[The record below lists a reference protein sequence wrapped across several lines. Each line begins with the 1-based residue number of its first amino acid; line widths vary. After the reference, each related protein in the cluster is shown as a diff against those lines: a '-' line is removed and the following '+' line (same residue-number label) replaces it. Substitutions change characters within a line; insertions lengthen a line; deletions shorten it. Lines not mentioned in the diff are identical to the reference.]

1 LIVAGTF
8 VTVKDPVTVAGS
20 INVTAAVIFAI
31 LKSLKVEP
39 FEVIVCSV
47 VPANTTLPLLFVKVP
62 PVVVQLPVTVI
73 ELFAV
78 DTSNVPCVSVTLL
91 KVFPA
96 VNTRVLVL
104 SPAISKLL
112 YVHGFNV
119 IVLDAVPVYFTVD
132 PAPLVK
138 LVVRFVASVPRNT
151 NVPLF
156 VKPVEL
162 IVQFAP
168 PVPVFKVPLLVND
181 VFERL

>member
-1 LIVAGTF
+1 MIVAGTF

-62 PVVVQLPVTVI
+62 PAFVQFPVTVI

-91 KVFPA
+91 KVFPI
-96 VNTRVLVL
+96 VNTNVLVF
-104 SPAISKLL
+104 PAISKLL
-112 YVHGFNV
+112 YVHGFKLT
-119 IVLDAVPVYFTVD
+119 LDPVTVYFTSD
-132 PAPLVK
+132 AAPLVK
-138 LVVRFVASVPRNT
+138 LVVRFVASVPRST

-162 IVQFAP
+162 IVQVAP